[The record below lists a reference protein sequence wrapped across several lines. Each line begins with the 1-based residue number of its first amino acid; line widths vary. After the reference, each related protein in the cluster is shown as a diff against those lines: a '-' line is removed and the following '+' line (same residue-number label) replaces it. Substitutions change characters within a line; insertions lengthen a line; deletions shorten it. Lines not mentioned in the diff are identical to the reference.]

1 MTITN
6 PRNSDRK
13 TSPTELKKIPVGEV
27 HPDWLVEWTRSRSN
41 AGLGDAPSIEAAYA
55 MGAKGGPVVEA
66 ERLAFEAWMR
76 GHCWSV
82 SDTWDGSQYADR
94 ASAKKCGWV
103 DPLAMDT
110 RRLWA
115 VWRDR
120 AALMPNPTF
129 EAGEL

>member
-1 MTITN
+1 MTDEQETN
-6 PRNSDRK
+6 
-13 TSPTELKKIPVGEV
+13 
-27 HPDWLVEWTRSRSN
+27 HAFARSRSN

-94 ASAKKCGWV
+94 KSANKCGGV

-120 AALMPNPTF
+120 AALTPNATVRRPPLKRT
-129 EAGEL
+129 ALRAAVRT